1 MLVPARVQRILAE
14 NFGEPSWELVMAR
27 KDARLMIDAAAAG
40 GSPLAVLPAIAKE
53 MDRFIEDGHAH
64 DDWTIIAKR

>member
-1 MLVPARVQRILAE
+1 
-14 NFGEPSWELVMAR
+14 MAR

-40 GSPLAVLPAIAKE
+40 GSQLAVLPAIAKE
-53 MDRFIEDGHAH
+53 MDRFIELGHAH